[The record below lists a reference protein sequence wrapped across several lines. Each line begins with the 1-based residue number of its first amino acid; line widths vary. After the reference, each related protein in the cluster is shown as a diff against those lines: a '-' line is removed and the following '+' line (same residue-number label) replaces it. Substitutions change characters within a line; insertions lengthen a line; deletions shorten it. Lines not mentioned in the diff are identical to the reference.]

1 MASSTTNPPAA
12 PDPFDLGIH
21 TPANLNRGA
30 RAALLQNSP
39 AAVNST
45 IGVSPG
51 PRRMAQTPSSPLSA
65 ATIAAAT
72 EGAARGNL
80 SSTFEQQPVSIIES
94 ANDLARER
102 IEEYNAKLMV
112 FQAFCTKFEEAAQQ
126 FTTGPHR
133 RFAQQFADSFL
144 DSWKRELSSAGP
156 TIPKPTYSSVAA
168 ASPRTDRDRLTHRQ
182 PQQHGRRQTD
192 PPHRQGQQRTIAPP
206 RQDLRVFIRLEA
218 GAPARAH
225 SSYAIRTLI
234 QEKLGAVSNK
244 IRQVFQVRS
253 GWAVLTADSETRDF
267 LVEKQ
272 AEWAAELGATTVETN
287 KEWFTYVV
295 SDFPTRLTD
304 FHGKEV
310 DSDSIVSDEI
320 EIQTGLKP
328 IDIRPSRQFSDNPL
342 TKTLLVS
349 FLKPIKRFWSLF
361 GSSAARLIDKT
372 DRPRQCET
380 CWGYHFARNC
390 HRQPVCQ
397 RCGKTGHIIDNCT
410 APEQCIN
417 CLGPHQANFRH
428 VRTVGAEA
436 YRQRHLAQQPE
447 SHLEAQQSDDIA
459 SHEQPSIRGPSPAAS
474 GAPSCI
480 MVATSPQAGYE
491 AEEEPEHPRPG
502 SPRKRRI
509 TRKDNK
515 KPLRIFQAN
524 VGKIPPAHDCA
535 LALADSERYDIILLQ
550 EPWTAHT
557 DTRSLTKTH
566 PAYDTFTPVETWD
579 GNDTRPRVMTYVR
592 RDPRLLADQIRPF
605 QTRDILWL
613 TINGM
618 TIVNFYRQND
628 ESDALNILIRW
639 PVPERCLIAG
649 DCNARHHTWQTGQAT
664 NRGQEIADWAS
675 ENDLDLLNAPDI
687 PTNPHGNTIDL
698 AFTNMP
704 LAEATVEDHL
714 ATSSDHFTLSLTLPD
729 AGLAPM
735 QPGRVR
741 VTTDNELKR
750 FAEIVELGAAGL
762 PTADSTPSEL
772 DELASALVNLL
783 TSAAKAAGRPTR
795 KGARTAPWWTEECAG
810 AAAAF
815 RAIRRLYPL
824 GFNEE
829 VQIAKRDFHR
839 VTRRAKR
846 LYWRNLIDS
855 FTDSSAVFKAV
866 RWLKSPGPFQPPPLQ
881 VGDVVYETQLDKAN
895 ALRRATLERRT
906 ADDDI
911 KNPWIPVS
919 FPRSIPFPLEISLD
933 EAQYA
938 TLHTGNTSPGSD
950 NITVDLLK
958 AVWHIIGTHVRRL
971 FERCLSVGHHPKPFR
986 EAEVVMIAKPGRRDL
1001 TSPRAW
1007 RPISLLSC
1015 LGKGLERLIARRLAW
1030 AAIHYSVLH
1039 PQQAGALP
1047 KRSATDLVTALIHD
1061 IEEAFARK
1069 KVATL
1074 VTMDIQGA
1082 FDTVMR
1088 NRLVLRLREQ
1098 GWPDHLA
1105 RWAGSFMSGRS
1116 ARVRYQDTLTSSS
1129 PLECGLPQ
1137 GSPVS
1142 PILFLLYTEPIYR
1155 LGNPQGRF
1163 GYADDTAI
1171 LSIGDTVDET
1181 TAMASGAIDEMVRW
1195 GAMNGVSFDTKKTE
1209 VMHFSRSKLRAAPA
1223 VRHGDIEKHPES
1235 ALRWLGIWLDSRL
1248 SFRIH
1253 VEKWAAK
1260 AQAVAYHLR
1269 GLTNTKHGPLPAAVR
1284 SAVRACIEPVLLHG
1298 SEAWYPGT
1306 SRPRWNQPTKDLPSS
1321 NQHLIQRMTK
1331 AMNQAMRAILPVW
1344 KTTPIAAL
1352 HRDSGIPPVA
1362 QLLEA
1367 RRLRFSA
1374 RLKSLDEAHPLAR
1387 RTRPPSQPAYHDLIK
1402 RRYQAQTESSFR
1414 TRLRRTDELLAP
1426 CARPKLIE
1434 QRFNQEQMPPLQ
1446 TASKKE
1452 TADAFLRW
1460 VQSLDPLTLV
1470 VYSDGSLSSQGAAS
1484 YGFTIH
1490 QDSLPVLHGS
1500 GRLGPAEVFDAEAT
1514 GALQGL
1520 KAALNL
1526 QESVSRNIIICL
1538 DNLAAA
1544 TCLRGT
1550 PSDSSQDVFL
1560 EFQALA
1566 ALHGATQV
1574 RWVPGHTDI
1583 PGNEQADKLAKA
1595 ASSLPEPEGA
1605 QPTLAYLRKVARQKP
1620 KEAFETWWI
1629 TSVPEQYKRL
1639 NLKATIRC
1647 PPELSLPRAALHHL
1661 LAARSLHGDF
1671 AAYHERF
1678 NHNDARMT
1686 CSCGRRKA
1694 PDHVFYC
1701 RKVPRRCRIRL
1712 VPSPTATV
1720 NLAIGRNFDKYIKL
1734 TKSSAFF
1741 ERICTRH

>member
-1 MASSTTNPPAA
+1 MDAAKQIHLIAKGNQGPLPHPDKTSVSS
-12 PDPFDLGIH
+12 
-21 TPANLNRGA
+21 
-30 RAALLQNSP
+30 S
-39 AAVNST
+39 
-45 IGVSPG
+45 
-51 PRRMAQTPSSPLSA
+51 
-65 ATIAAAT
+65 
-72 EGAARGNL
+72 
-80 SSTFEQQPVSIIES
+80 
-94 ANDLARER
+94 
-102 IEEYNAKLMV
+102 
-112 FQAFCTKFEEAAQQ
+112 
-126 FTTGPHR
+126 
-133 RFAQQFADSFL
+133 
-144 DSWKRELSSAGP
+144 
-156 TIPKPTYSSVAA
+156 
-168 ASPRTDRDRLTHRQ
+168 
-182 PQQHGRRQTD
+182 
-192 PPHRQGQQRTIAPP
+192 
-206 RQDLRVFIRLEA
+206 
-218 GAPARAH
+218 
-225 SSYAIRTLI
+225 
-234 QEKLGAVSNK
+234 EKLGAVLNK

-372 DRPRQCET
+372 DRPRQ
-380 CWGYHFARNC
+380 
-390 HRQPVCQ
+390 
-397 RCGKTGHIIDNCT
+397 
-410 APEQCIN
+410 
-417 CLGPHQANFRH
+417 LHQLLR
-428 VRTVGAEA
+428 
-436 YRQRHLAQQPE
+436 
-447 SHLEAQQSDDIA
+447 
-459 SHEQPSIRGPSPAAS
+459 PSS
-474 GAPSCI
+474 GQLSY
-480 MVATSPQAGYE
+480 SQ
-491 AEEEPEHPRPG
+491 
-502 SPRKRRI
+502 

-535 LALADSERYDIILLQ
+535 LALADSERYDIVLLQ
-550 EPWTAHT
+550 EPWTAYT

-592 RDPRLLADQIRPF
+592 RDLRLLADQIRPF

-613 TINGM
+613 IINGM

-649 DCNARHHTWQTGQAT
+649 DFNARHHTWQTGQAT

-675 ENDLDLLNAPDI
+675 ENDLDLLNTLDI
-687 PTNPHGNTIDL
+687 LTNPHGNMIDL

-714 ATSSDHFTLSLTLPD
+714 ATSSDYFTLSLTLPD
-729 AGLAPM
+729 AGLALM

-741 VTTDNELKR
+741 VITDDELKR

-762 PTADSTPSEL
+762 PTADLTPSEL

-839 VTRRAKR
+839 VVHRAKR
-846 LYWRNLIDS
+846 LYWRNLIDTFS
-855 FTDSSAVFKAV
+855 DSSSVFKAV

-881 VGDVVYETQLDKAN
+881 VDDVVYESQRDKAN

-911 KNPWIPVS
+911 QDPWILVS
-919 FPRSIPFPLEISLD
+919 PLRPIPFPLEISLD

-938 TLHTGNTSPGSD
+938 TLYIGNTSPGSD
-950 NITVDLLK
+950 NITVNLLK

-1195 GAMNGVSFDTKKTE
+1195 GATNGVSFDSKKTE
-1209 VMHFSRSKLRAAPA
+1209 VMHFSRSKLRTAPA
-1223 VRHGDIEKHPES
+1223 VRHGDIEKHPKP

-1248 SFRIH
+1248 LFRIH
-1253 VEKWAAK
+1253 VEKWAMK

-1269 GLTNTKHGPLPAAVR
+1269 GLTNTKHGPQPAAVR
-1284 SAVRACIEPVLLHG
+1284 SAVRACVEPVLLYG
-1298 SEAWYPGT
+1298 AEAWYPGT
-1306 SRPRWNQPTKDLPSS
+1306 TRPQWSQPTKDLPLS

-1331 AMNQAMRAILPVW
+1331 AMNQSMRAILPVW
-1344 KTTPIAAL
+1344 KTTSIAAL
-1352 HRDSGIPPVA
+1352 HRESGIPPVA

-1374 RLKSLDEAHPLAR
+1374 RLKSLDEAHPLAS

-1402 RRYQAQTESSFR
+1402 RRYQVQTESSFR

-1550 PSDSSQDVFL
+1550 PSDSLQDVFL

-1605 QPTLAYLRKVARQKP
+1605 QPTLAYLRKMARQKP

-1678 NHNDARMT
+1678 NHNDARVT

-1712 VPSPTATV
+1712 VPSPTAAV

-1741 ERICTRH
+1741 ERICTRY